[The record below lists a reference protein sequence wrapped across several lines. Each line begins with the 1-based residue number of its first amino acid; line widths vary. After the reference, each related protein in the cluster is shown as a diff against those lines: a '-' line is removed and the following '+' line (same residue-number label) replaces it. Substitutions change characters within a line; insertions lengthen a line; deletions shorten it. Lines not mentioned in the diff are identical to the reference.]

1 MSEYLVLLDTDKIHR
16 YVYSVGT
23 LKSIRGA
30 SSILAELN
38 EKKAVKKRVELHN
51 GEYIFAG
58 GGQVMAEFNSVTKA
72 EEFIRAEKEEYE
84 NCDASIT
91 CIKDECTD
99 GFKVKNAQIRLRR
112 AKEERI
118 GDTHLLSNPF
128 FKTCQLCGINP
139 ASKLKYNDFVCTACE
154 RKTDKGEKIR
164 KNPGESPIYAK
175 FLEFVEE
182 QHRDQKW
189 KNAEFTK
196 DLTKLG
202 ELSNPQNYLGLI
214 YADGNRMGERLFD
227 RTSKRDYQELSEAI
241 ENGMLESVFESL
253 LKYIP
258 NPYEGKPPSESVRLI
273 PFEFVIM
280 GGDDLIII
288 TPAEKALPVAL
299 ETLKRFEEKNVDI
312 AKKIEVKAEDIEEK
326 DKKEKFTL
334 SAGVVIAHSKF
345 PISSFT
351 KLAEDL
357 LTSAKKLNKEKW
369 YGAENKSQREDIST
383 IDYLVISSPSANPVE
398 AIREKELTYKQGV
411 NTYRLTQR
419 PFTLEKADKIVN
431 IVKGAIKSS
440 KYLSRS
446 RLYSLH
452 DALHRGKNQSILNI
466 LSLVT
471 RLKGEEQEN
480 IKKLFTELRNDT
492 LLYPD
497 GGALF
502 PWNTGRAYDTPILD
516 ILELYDFIEEEK
528 PR

>member
-1 MSEYLVLLDTDKIHR
+1 MSNYLVLLDTDKIKQ
-16 YVYSVGT
+16 YIYSSGT

-38 EKKAVKKRVELHN
+38 EKEAVKKLVESHK

-58 GGQVMAEFNSVTKA
+58 GGQVMAEFNSATKA

-84 NCDASIT
+84 NCNASIT
-91 CIKDECTD
+91 GIQENYID
-99 GFKVKNAQIRLRR
+99 GFDNVVEKAQIKLRR
-112 AKEERI
+112 AKEERSYV
-118 GDTHLLSNPF
+118 THLLSNPF

-139 ASKLKYNDFVCTACE
+139 ASKIKIKHKMFVCNACE
-154 RKTDKGEKIR
+154 RKMDKGEKIR

-175 FLEFVEE
+175 FLEFVEK
-182 QHRDQKW
+182 QHRDQEW
-189 KNAEFTK
+189 KNAVFTEN
-196 DLTKLG
+196 LSTLG
-202 ELSNPQNYLGLI
+202 EFSNPQNYLGLI
-214 YADGNRMGERLFD
+214 YADGNRMGERLLD
-227 RTSKRDYQELSEAI
+227 RTSKTDYQELSEAI
-241 ENGMLESVFESL
+241 EKGLQDSVFESL

-258 NPYEGKPPSESVRLI
+258 NPYEGKI
-273 PFEFVIM
+273 PFEVVIM
-280 GGDDLIII
+280 GGDDLILI
-288 TPAEKALPVAL
+288 TPAEKAIPIAL
-299 ETLKRFEEKNVDI
+299 ETLKQFEEKTVAI
-312 AKKIEVKAEDIEEK
+312 AKKNEEK
-326 DKKEKFTL
+326 KFTL

-357 LTSAKKLNKEKW
+357 LASAKGLNKEKW
-369 YGAENKSQREDIST
+369 YGAENESQREDIST

-398 AIREKELTYKQGV
+398 VIREKELTYKQGV

-419 PFTLEKADKIVN
+419 PFTLEKADKIVS
-431 IVKGAIKSS
+431 IVKGEIKRS

-446 RLYSLH
+446 RLYSLY
-452 DALHRGKNQSILNI
+452 DALHKGKNQSILNV

-502 PWNTGRAYDTPILD
+502 PWNAGRVYDTPILD
-516 ILELYDFIEEEK
+516 MLELYDFIGVYE
-528 PR
+528 R